1 MKSTS
6 PPIAAVMVHAS
17 DVDAALDWYT
27 KAFPDAR
34 RVSIGT
40 PAFECLS
47 LHGVLLEIVPADGKV
62 GSGAFGSVV
71 YWSVE
76 RFDEALAHL
85 QSLGAALYRGPM
97 WLQGEEEGAEGEQ
110 CMCQVR
116 DPWGN
121 CIGLRGPSSGR
132 RQCAP

>member
-1 MKSTS
+1 MKST
-6 PPIAAVMVHAS
+6 PLPIAAVMVHVA
-17 DVDAALDWYT
+17 DVEAALRWYER
-27 KAFPDAR
+27 AFPDAV

-47 LHGVLLEIVPADGKV
+47 LFGVLLEIVPADEKV

-71 YWSVE
+71 YWNVE
-76 RFDEALAHL
+76 SFEAALGHL
-85 QSLGAALYRGPM
+85 QLLGAMLYRGPM
-97 WLQGEEEGAEGEQ
+97 QIEGEER
-110 CMCQVR
+110 MCQVR